1 MGFIVKSPGGNVSLG
16 GYNPP
21 KPEPLPPLVVENQ
34 DAGATWES
42 VQARKEVEARNQA
55 AREEY
60 SKKQMEYFYNF
71 NRAAERD
78 LPGLIA
84 KIDDPTSD
92 LDDFTRTQ
100 YKSMIQSHAMYGPV
114 YKQAQQAKKAEAEAA
129 AKQQEVE
136 AQRIQAER
144 YEQQQRTKQTLQTE
158 EETGGPATVVR
169 GTQTTGLGDEGGGSE
184 GSRRRRRGR
193 QLSTYLGI

>member
-1 MGFIVKSPGGNVSLG
+1 MGFIVKSPGGTFFPG

-55 AREEY
+55 ALEEY
-60 SKKQMEYFYNF
+60 NKKMGNMFYNF
-71 NRAAERD
+71 NRAAQRD

-92 LDDFTRTQ
+92 LDDITRTQ
-100 YKSMIQSHAMYGPV
+100 YKAMIQNHSMYGPV

-144 YEQQQRTKQTLQTE
+144 YEQQQRTKQTLRSE
-158 EETGGPATVVR
+158 ERRVGKERRSLVR
-169 GTQTTGLGDEGGGSE
+169 AVP
-184 GSRRRRRGR
+184 
-193 QLSTYLGI
+193 